1 MPMLPVVLL
10 AAGLVAALASCV
22 MLAAAP
28 ASVPSITKF
37 LRSICPPFFSIMHET
52 LQMDQYF
59 EYFLEKMGPAIERRH
74 VPPSSI
80 EHYRGKLPDQLL
92 AYWEEHGW
100 CGYADG
106 LFWTVDPQE
115 FEPVLGAVLGNT
127 AFAKQD
133 TYYLI
138 ARGAFGELYFWG
150 EKTGHSLSVI
160 HWREDE
166 FWRPS
171 IFRRNLS
178 QGERL

>member
-1 MPMLPVVLL
+1 
-10 AAGLVAALASCV
+10 
-22 MLAAAP
+22 
-28 ASVPSITKF
+28 
-37 LRSICPPFFSIMHET
+37 MHET

-150 EKTGHSLSVI
+150 EKTGHSLSVFAPGSFCMPRASRFTGEKMNFGAQAFFAAI
-160 HWREDE
+160 SRKENDFEGMFEPAMKKLGRLGPDE
-166 FWRPS
+166 MYGFVPALGLGGLPR
-171 IFRRNLS
+171 
-178 QGERL
+178 